1 MIGFELTDDQKM
13 ILETV
18 RGFGKKEIA
27 PRAKEIIEK
36 EKIPDEIIKG
46 MAELGLLA
54 PNVPEKYG
62 GIGLDLITTGLIARE
77 LAGFDPTCSVLVYY
91 LLQASWAQNVVE
103 NGTEEAKEEILPQ
116 VCQGKFIGIA
126 TTEEGAGSDL
136 GSTVTRIENIGN
148 GKFLIN
154 GRKWFISGLKET
166 EKYGGWYVCL
176 FKQTSELGTRGMTLA
191 CVKVADPGVLVRG
204 ITTRFEKGIGR
215 RGISFGGFNLENVEI
230 DKKYLLSEEN
240 KGFYKV
246 HGGFNV
252 ARMLIAMGCVGA
264 GRKALENVIEYL
276 KERKAF
282 GKPLAARESI
292 QDKIAEHSARLD
304 ALELLALRA
313 LWTCEKKQK
322 GEANDFD
329 IAEMA
334 AKAKMFAPVWAGDA
348 VKDAMLWYGALGY
361 TSESYASQAYMAI
374 ISFFLAEG
382 SHDIMKKI
390 VAKRILGKEYFG

>member
-1 MIGFELTDDQKM
+1 MIDFELTDEQKV
-13 ILETV
+13 ILEMV
-18 RGFGKKEIA
+18 REFGKREIA
-27 PRAKEIIEK
+27 PRVKEIIEK
-36 EKIPDEIIKG
+36 EKIPDEIIKE

-77 LAGFDPTCSVLVYY
+77 LAGLDPTCSVLVYY
-91 LLQASWAQNVVE
+91 LLQSSWAQNVVE

-136 GSTVTRIENIGN
+136 GSTTTRIENIGN

-176 FKQTSELGTRGMTLA
+176 FKQTPELGTRGMTLA
-191 CVKVADPGVLVRG
+191 CVKVADPVVLTKG

-215 RGISFGGFNLENVEI
+215 RGISFGGFDLENVEI

-246 HGGFNV
+246 HNGFNV

-264 GRKALENVIEYL
+264 SRKALEDVIEYL

-292 QDKIAEHSARLD
+292 QDKIAEHSTRLD

-313 LWTCEKKQK
+313 LQTYEKKQR
-322 GEANDFD
+322 GEATDFD
-329 IAEMA
+329 VAEMS

-348 VKDAMLWYGALGY
+348 VKDVMLWYGALGY
-361 TSESYASQAYMAI
+361 TTESYASQSYMAI
-374 ISFFLAEG
+374 ISFYLAEG